1 VPHRGRAAVVLALA
15 PLLALL
21 TSCFTGERASI
32 DSTATLPND
41 GEPSDTGV
49 DSGLPT
55 SAKQLADLL
64 GSPATGPETAT
75 YEITP
80 TSQST
85 PVVAVVSRDG
95 GRTVVSIRD
104 VQYRTDEGGPSTCRR
119 NTGTCSRGFNSQPL
133 SDLGI
138 SALFW
143 GPSVRQEL
151 RSPTLAARIGPIAT
165 SQADIAG
172 QSATC
177 IDIPGPQVTE
187 RFCALGTGMLAA
199 KSTARVVITLTSYA
213 ATFDESLW
221 AEFATE

>member
-1 VPHRGRAAVVLALA
+1 MIAVVLVPLA
-15 PLLALL
+15 VLLS
-21 TSCFTGERASI
+21 SCFTGERASI

-41 GEPSDTGV
+41 GEPSDTAV

-64 GSPATGPETAT
+64 GSPATSPETAT

-85 PVVAVVSRDG
+85 PVVAVVSRDQ
-95 GRTVVSIRD
+95 GRTVVSIRG
-104 VQYRTDEGGPSTCRR
+104 VQYRTDDSGPSTCRSEA
-119 NTGTCSRGFNSQPL
+119 TTCSRGFNSQPL

-138 SALFW
+138 SAQFW
-143 GPSVRQEL
+143 GPSARQEL

-165 SQADIAG
+165 SQAQIAG
-172 QSATC
+172 QTATC

-187 RFCALGTGMLAA
+187 RYCALPTGMLAA
-199 KSTARVVITLTSYA
+199 KSTARVVITLTSYT

-221 AEFATE
+221 SELPAA